1 VIVRVNGRP
10 VWQTDDRPGGAG
22 SAVFSLFDS
31 QGRQIVNVRLP
42 VELRE
47 SVELLFSQALTE
59 AVIHQGDGRR
69 RMRFD
74 ED

>member
-1 VIVRVNGRP
+1 MIVRVNGRP

-31 QGRQIVNVRLP
+31 HGRQIVNVRLP

-59 AVIHQGDGRR
+59 AVVQGDGRR
-69 RMRFD
+69 RIRFD
-74 ED
+74 EE